1 MSKFQG
7 ENSDD
12 YSSLLLSLYGI
23 CIQAGKWWEV
33 TTRFALFEASSKLLP
48 PRCSIG
54 FLALEGP

>member
-1 MSKFQG
+1 MTIRHFF
-7 ENSDD
+7 
-12 YSSLLLSLYGI
+12 SLYGI

-54 FLALEGP
+54 FVALEGP